1 MPRTRIKIC
10 GVRRPQDAL
19 AAADA
24 GVDAIGLAF
33 YPKARRY
40 IDVDTARQI
49 LRMLPAFVT
58 AVGVFVDQDAESIR
72 QVASALNLRHIQ
84 LHGHEEPSHVA
95 SLREFAVLKAIKS
108 SRDTLRAELDFWRES
123 AGSLDLRNLKALVLE
138 TPTASA
144 DAPGG
149 TGQENDW
156 EAIAQAQRDGA
167 FEGLPPIVAAGGLHP
182 GNVAE
187 VVRRLRPYAVDVS
200 SGVEEEFGEKSVGKI
215 GEFVGAV
222 GSVRLEK

>member
-1 MPRTRIKIC
+1 MARTRIKIC
-10 GVRRPQDAL
+10 GVRRPQDAR

-24 GVDAIGLAF
+24 GVDAIGLVF

-49 LRMLPAFVT
+49 LRELPAFVT
-58 AVGVFVDQDAESIR
+58 PVGLFVDQDAESIR
-72 QVASALNLRHIQ
+72 QIANDLRLRHIQ

-108 SRDTLRAELDFWRES
+108 ARDTLRAELDFWRES
-123 AGSLDLRNLKALVLE
+123 VGSLDLRNLKAFVLE
-138 TPTASA
+138 TPTGAA

-149 TGQENDW
+149 TGVENDW

-187 VVRRLRPYAVDVS
+187 VVRRIRPYAVDVS
-200 SGVEEEFGEKSVGKI
+200 SGVEEVIGEKSVKKI
-215 GEFVGAV
+215 GDFVDAV
-222 GSVRLEK
+222 GNHAHRR